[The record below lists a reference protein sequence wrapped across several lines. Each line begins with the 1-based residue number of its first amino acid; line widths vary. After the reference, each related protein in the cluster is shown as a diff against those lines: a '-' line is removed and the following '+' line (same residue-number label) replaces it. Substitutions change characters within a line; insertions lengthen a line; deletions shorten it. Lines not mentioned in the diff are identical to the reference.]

1 MIDALTDDY
10 VFWYHG
16 KMGEIEPFSRTN
28 IHLCFDEEEIQVNS
42 VEKAMTTPFIEGKT
56 LEEVAEELYIE

>member
-1 MIDALTDDY
+1 
-10 VFWYHG
+10 
-16 KMGEIEPFSRTN
+16 MGEIEPFSRTN